1 MSATLTALAT
11 AAVTLWDEYAE
22 VLGTQF
28 FRHALIAAT
37 LIGAL
42 CGVVGTYVVLR
53 GYAFIGDALAHATF
67 PGVAVAYLFGTH
79 ILGGALVA
87 GLLTAA
93 LIGGIARNRRVS
105 HDSAIGV
112 IFAGA
117 FALGVMLVSRISSYR
132 KDLSSL
138 LFGNLLGVQTGDLIA
153 IAVIGVLVLGTV
165 ALYYRPLL
173 LNAFDPTYAGAA
185 GYRTGLLDL
194 LTLGLL
200 TLTVVVGLQAV
211 GNVLVVAMIVTPSAT
226 ARLLTDRV
234 PAMMATGAGI
244 GAASGLIGLFLSYPA
259 ALPPGA
265 TIVMVAT
272 TIFALALLF
281 APRQGFVTTRL
292 RQRTRRSLPPAPERA
307 ATASPA
313 RRAPA
318 EGE

>member
-1 MSATLTALAT
+1 MTPASAL
-11 AAVTLWDEYAE
+11 TLWDEYAA
-22 VLGTQF
+22 VLDTQF
-28 FRHALIAAT
+28 FRHALLAAT
-37 LIGAL
+37 MIGAL
-42 CGVVGTYVVLR
+42 CGVVGMYVVLR

-67 PGVAVAYLFGTH
+67 PGVAVAYLLGTN

-87 GLLTAA
+87 GLITAG
-93 LIGGIARNRRVS
+93 LIGAIARNRRVS

-117 FALGVMLVSRISSYR
+117 FALGVALISRIQSYR
-132 KDLSSL
+132 RDLGSL
-138 LFGNLLGVQTGDLIA
+138 LFGNLLGVSVADLVTIA
-153 IAVIGVLVLGTV
+153 AIGVLVLGAV
-165 ALYYRPLL
+165 ALWYRPLL

-211 GNVLVVAMIVTPSAT
+211 GNVLVVAMVVTPSAT

-244 GAASGLIGLFLSYPA
+244 GAASGVIGLLLSYPTRLA
-259 ALPPGA
+259 PGA
-265 TIVMVAT
+265 TVVLVAT
-272 TIFALALLF
+272 AFFALALLF

-292 RQRTRRSLPPAPERA
+292 RGRFPSQSPGRPDADTERA
-307 ATASPA
+307 V
-313 RRAPA
+313 
-318 EGE
+318 GESGGA